1 MVTRRLKVAGAY
13 ALGALFAILMIAV
26 SVMAQTI
33 IDMKGGRIADGIEL
47 PFGAETMYA
56 MADTQSVTAPVID
69 ALGIEGITDNV
80 KAGGRFRVAVVLKDY
95 NKSIKG
101 AGIVLKNPD
110 TGSMISA
117 GGDNTALTDGKY
129 IDVVVPEYAQGGV
142 YVVDRVVLMDSD
154 MKTHIYYNPDI
165 YNSDYISDTKTAL
178 TDNQKKLS
186 VTVVSDKKD
195 NSAPKLYSYEIEKN
209 SASAG
214 EEIMFAVEAEDVLE
228 VVKDVYN
235 NDVVYS
241 GSGLGSLKVNW
252 ERQQNESEKTSLLGR
267 YSFVIETAF
276 ADLKQNNNVYYG
288 TFRIP
293 SSYAAGKYMIK
304 NIEIED
310 KAGNKSVY
318 VNPDVDQWN
327 SLYGNTDNRN
337 KLPDSVC
344 GTYLNITDGK
354 EKGTDIKNSQQTT
367 ASVIG
372 IGSSV
377 VERFEL
383 NSFGRMAA
391 HVIVTSADESEIMG
405 NLDDDTKT
413 YAKQN
418 FRFAATADS
427 NVIGDD
433 NKLSVNRVV
442 NGDEYDNARRL
453 VKNKSSKSVVF
464 DIDILDGNEQS
475 VQPAGLVSITADIPD
490 GFNKDKVSVYRMSDD
505 GKTCYRIDST
515 VSGDKVIFDT
525 DHFSIFVIAQDTDGT
540 AMVSQAPRTADEA
553 PLAALGFVVASAMMA
568 IVINIKKSKQI
579 KIN

>member
-1 MVTRRLKVAGAY
+1 MVTRRLKIVSAY
-13 ALGALFAILMIAV
+13 ALGALFALLLIAV
-26 SVMAQTI
+26 SVMAQTM

-47 PFGAETMYA
+47 PFAAETMYA
-56 MADTQSVTAPVID
+56 MADTQNVTVPVID
-69 ALGIEGITDNV
+69 TLGIEGADNV

-117 GGDNTALTDGKY
+117 GCDNTALIDGKY
-129 IDVVVPEYAQGGV
+129 IDVVIPEYAQGGV

-165 YNSDYISDTKTAL
+165 YNSNYISDTKTAL

-186 VTVVSDKKD
+186 LTVVSDKKD

-214 EEIMFAVEAEDVLE
+214 EEIMFAVEAEDISE
-228 VVKDVYN
+228 VIKDVYN

-252 ERQQNESEKTSLLGR
+252 ERQQEESEKTSWLGR
-267 YSFVIETAF
+267 YSFAIETAF

-293 SSYAAGKYMIK
+293 SSYTAGKYMIK

-318 VNPDVDQWN
+318 VNLDVEQWN
-327 SLYGNTDNRN
+327 SMYDSADNRN
-337 KLPDSVC
+337 KLPESVC
-344 GTYLNITDGK
+344 SIYLNIADGK
-354 EKGTDIKNSQQTT
+354 EKGTDTKNSQQTT
-367 ASVIG
+367 TSVIG
-372 IGSSV
+372 MGSSV

-383 NSFGRMAA
+383 NSFGKMAA
-391 HVIVTSADESEIMG
+391 HVIVTSADESEVMG
-405 NLDDDTKT
+405 NLDDDTKA

-418 FRFAATADS
+418 FRFTATADS

-433 NKLSVNRVV
+433 NKLSVNRVM

-464 DIDILDGNEQS
+464 DIDILNGDGQS
-475 VQPAGLVSITADIPD
+475 VQPAGLVSITADIPG
-490 GFNKDKVSVYRMSDD
+490 GFDKDKVSVYRMSDD
-505 GKTCYRIDST
+505 GKTCYRLDST
-515 VSGDKVIFDT
+515 VNGDKVIFDT

-553 PLAALGFVVASAMMA
+553 PLAALAFVVASAMMA
-568 IVINIKKSKQI
+568 IVINVKKSKQI

>member
-1 MVTRRLKVAGAY
+1 MVTRRLKIVSAY
-13 ALGALFAILMIAV
+13 ALGALFALLLIAV

-47 PFGAETMYA
+47 PFAAETMYA
-56 MADTQSVTAPVID
+56 MADTQNVTAPVID
-69 ALGIEGITDNV
+69 TLGIEGADNV

-129 IDVVVPEYAQGGV
+129 IDVAIPEYAQGGV

-165 YNSDYISDTKTAL
+165 YNSNYISDTKTAL

-214 EEIMFAVEAEDVLE
+214 EEIMFAVEAEDISE
-228 VVKDVYN
+228 IVKDVYN
-235 NDVVYS
+235 NDVTNNA
-241 GSGLGSLKVNW
+241 SGLASFKVNW
-252 ERQQNESEKTSLLGR
+252 ERQQDESEKSSWLGR
-267 YSFVIETAF
+267 YIFAIETSF

-293 SSYAAGKYMIK
+293 SSYTVGKYMIR

-318 VNPDVDQWN
+318 VNPDVDQWDG
-327 SLYGNTDNRN
+327 LYGSTDNRN
-337 KLPDSVC
+337 KLSDSVC
-344 GTYLNITDGK
+344 GIYLNITDGK
-354 EKGTDIKNSQQTT
+354 EKGTDTKNSQHTT

-372 IGSSV
+372 IGASV

-391 HVIVTSADESEIMG
+391 HVVVTPAEETETME
-405 NLDDDTKT
+405 NLDSDTKV

-418 FRFAATADS
+418 FRFTATADA
-427 NVIGDD
+427 NILGDD

-442 NGDEYDNARRL
+442 SGSEYDNARRI

-464 DIDILDGNEQS
+464 DIDILDGDGQS

-490 GFNKDKVSVYRMSDD
+490 GFDKDKVSVYRMSDD
-505 GKTCYRIDST
+505 GKTCYKLDST
-515 VSGDKVIFDT
+515 VSGDKVLFDT
-525 DHFSIFVIAQDTDGT
+525 DHFSIFIIAQDTDGV
-540 AMVSQAPRTADEA
+540 AMMSQAPRTADEA
-553 PLAALGFVVASAMMA
+553 PIAALAFVVASAMLA
-568 IVINIKKSKQI
+568 IAINVKKSKQI

>member
-1 MVTRRLKVAGAY
+1 
-13 ALGALFAILMIAV
+13 
-26 SVMAQTI
+26 
-33 IDMKGGRIADGIEL
+33 
-47 PFGAETMYA
+47 
-56 MADTQSVTAPVID
+56 
-69 ALGIEGITDNV
+69 
-80 KAGGRFRVAVVLKDY
+80 
-95 NKSIKG
+95 
-101 AGIVLKNPD
+101 
-110 TGSMISA
+110 
-117 GGDNTALTDGKY
+117 
-129 IDVVVPEYAQGGV
+129 
-142 YVVDRVVLMDSD
+142 MDSD

-165 YNSDYISDTKTAL
+165 YNSDFISDTKTAL

-195 NSAPKLYSYEIEKN
+195 NSAPKFYSYEIEKK

-214 EEIMFAVEAEDVLE
+214 EEIMFAVEAEDISE

-235 NDVVYS
+235 NDVVYNS
-241 GSGLGSLKVNW
+241 SGLGSLKVNW
-252 ERQQNESEKTSLLGR
+252 ERQPDESEKASLLGR

-293 SSYAAGKYMIK
+293 SSYPEGKYMVK
-304 NIEIED
+304 NIEIVD

-318 VNPDVDQWN
+318 INPDIDQWN
-327 SLYGNTDNRN
+327 GLYVSTDNRN

-344 GTYLNITDGK
+344 GLYLDIAGGK
-354 EKGTDIKNSQQTT
+354 EKGTDTKNVQQTT

-377 VERFEL
+377 AERFEL

-405 NLDDDTKT
+405 DLDDDTKT
-413 YAKQN
+413 YARQN

-442 NGDEYDNARRL
+442 GGDEYNNARRI
-453 VKNKSSKSVVF
+453 VKNRASKSVVF
-464 DIDILDGNEQS
+464 DIDILDENGQA

-490 GFNKDKVSVYRMSDD
+490 GFDKDKLSVYRMSDD
-505 GKTCYRIDST
+505 GKTCYKMEST
-515 VSGDKVIFDT
+515 VNGDKVLFDT
-525 DHFSIFVIAQDTDGT
+525 DHFSIFVIAQDADGT
-540 AMVSQAPRTADEA
+540 AMMSQAPRTADEA

-568 IVINIKKSKQI
+568 IVINVKKSKQI

>member
-1 MVTRRLKVAGAY
+1 MVTKRLKVAGAY

-69 ALGIEGITDNV
+69 TLGIEGITDNV

-129 IDVVVPEYAQGGV
+129 IDVVAPEYAQGGV

-241 GSGLGSLKVNW
+241 GSGLESLKVNW

-304 NIEIED
+304 NIEKESDEKKKEKILEL
-310 KAGNKSVY
+310 KVLI
-318 VNPDVDQWN
+318 VNDEKWIN
-327 SLYGNTDNRN
+327 
-337 KLPDSVC
+337 LPC
-344 GTYLNITDGK
+344 DGK
-354 EKGTDIKNSQQTT
+354 LYNEYKILDFKTELLIDDFMIFDSNINQLNDFALMVKKISDKDFEKLN
-367 ASVIG
+367 VIL
-372 IGSSV
+372 SSGV
-377 VERFEL
+377 YAESLGDVMDVIQNLELFEVINNISNYYEL
-383 NSFGRMAA
+383 GEYFGRDKEN
-391 HVIVTSADESEIMG
+391 IEYE
-405 NLDDDTKT
+405 
-413 YAKQN
+413 
-418 FRFAATADS
+418 
-427 NVIGDD
+427 
-433 NKLSVNRVV
+433 KL
-442 NGDEYDNARRL
+442 
-453 VKNKSSKSVVF
+453 
-464 DIDILDGNEQS
+464 
-475 VQPAGLVSITADIPD
+475 
-490 GFNKDKVSVYRMSDD
+490 
-505 GKTCYRIDST
+505 GKTIAEDEN
-515 VSGDKVIFDT
+515 GIFLDNVYL
-525 DHFSIFVIAQDTDGT
+525 SCSNPSYYQ
-540 AMVSQAPRTADEA
+540 
-553 PLAALGFVVASAMMA
+553 GFWG
-568 IVINIKKSKQI
+568 QI
-579 KIN
+579 

>member
-1 MVTRRLKVAGAY
+1 MVIRKLKVIGAY
-13 ALGALFAILMIAV
+13 VIGVLFAILLIVV

-47 PFGAETMYA
+47 PFAAETMYA
-56 MADTQSVTAPVID
+56 MADTQSVAAPVID
-69 ALGIEGITDNV
+69 MLGIEGADNI
-80 KAGGRFRVAVVLKDY
+80 KSGSRFRVSVVLKDY

-101 AGIVLKNPD
+101 AGIVIKNPD
-110 TGSMISA
+110 TGCMISA
-117 GGDNTALTDGKY
+117 GSDNTALTDGKY
-129 IDVVVPEYAQGGV
+129 IDVAVPDYTQGGV

-165 YNSDYISDTKTAL
+165 YNSDFISDTKTAL

-195 NSAPKLYSYEIEKN
+195 NSAPKFYSYEIEKK

-214 EEIMFAVEAEDVLE
+214 EEIMFAVEAEDISE

-235 NDVVYS
+235 NDVVYNS
-241 GSGLGSLKVNW
+241 SGLGSLKVNW
-252 ERQQNESEKTSLLGR
+252 ERQQDESEKASLLGK
-267 YSFVIETAF
+267 YSFAIETAF

-293 SSYAAGKYMIK
+293 SSYPEGKYMVK
-304 NIEIED
+304 NIEIVD

-327 SLYGNTDNRN
+327 GLYGSTDNRN
-337 KLPDSVC
+337 KLSDSVC
-344 GTYLNITDGK
+344 GLYLDIAGGK
-354 EKGTDIKNSQQTT
+354 EKGTDIKNVQQTT

-377 VERFEL
+377 AERFEL

-413 YAKQN
+413 YARQN

-442 NGDEYDNARRL
+442 GGDEYNNARRI
-453 VKNKSSKSVVF
+453 VKNRSSKSVVF
-464 DIDILDGNEQS
+464 DIDILDENGQA

-490 GFNKDKVSVYRMSDD
+490 GFDKDKLSVYRMSDD
-505 GKTCYRIDST
+505 GKACYKMEST
-515 VSGDKVIFDT
+515 INGDKVLFDT
-525 DHFSIFVIAQDTDGT
+525 DHFSIFVIAQDADGT
-540 AMVSQAPRTADEA
+540 AMMSQAPRTADEA
-553 PLAALGFVVASAMMA
+553 PLAALEFVVASAMMA
-568 IVINIKKSKQI
+568 IVINVKKSKQI

>member
-1 MVTRRLKVAGAY
+1 MVIRKLKVVGAY
-13 ALGALFAILMIAV
+13 VIGVLFAILLIVV

-47 PFGAETMYA
+47 PFAAETMYA
-56 MADTQSVTAPVID
+56 MADTQSVAAPVID
-69 ALGIEGITDNV
+69 TLGIEGVDNI
-80 KAGGRFRVAVVLKDY
+80 KSGSRFRVSVVLKDY

-101 AGIVLKNPD
+101 AGIVIKNPD
-110 TGSMISA
+110 TGCMISA

-129 IDVVVPEYAQGGV
+129 IDVAVPDYTQGGV

-165 YNSDYISDTKTAL
+165 YNSDFISDTKTAL

-195 NSAPKLYSYEIEKN
+195 NSAPKFYSYEIEKK

-214 EEIMFAVEAEDVLE
+214 EEIMFAVEAEDISE

-235 NDVVYS
+235 NDVVYNS
-241 GSGLGSLKVNW
+241 SGLGSLKVNW
-252 ERQQNESEKTSLLGR
+252 ERQPDESEKASLLGR

-293 SSYAAGKYMIK
+293 SSYPEGKYMVK
-304 NIEIED
+304 NIEIVD

-318 VNPDVDQWN
+318 INPDIDQWN
-327 SLYGNTDNRN
+327 GLYVSTDNRN

-344 GTYLNITDGK
+344 GLYLDIAGGK
-354 EKGTDIKNSQQTT
+354 EKGTDTKNVQQTT

-377 VERFEL
+377 AERFEL

-405 NLDDDTKT
+405 DLDDDTKT
-413 YAKQN
+413 YARQN

-442 NGDEYDNARRL
+442 GGDEYNNARRI
-453 VKNKSSKSVVF
+453 VKNRASKSVVF
-464 DIDILDGNEQS
+464 DIDILDENGQA

-490 GFNKDKVSVYRMSDD
+490 GFDKDKLSVYRMSDD
-505 GKTCYRIDST
+505 GKTCYKMEST
-515 VSGDKVIFDT
+515 VNGDKVLFDT
-525 DHFSIFVIAQDTDGT
+525 DHFSIFVIAQDADGT
-540 AMVSQAPRTADEA
+540 AMMSQAPRTADEA

-568 IVINIKKSKQI
+568 IVINVKKSKQI

>member
-1 MVTRRLKVAGAY
+1 MVTRRLKIVSAY
-13 ALGALFAILMIAV
+13 ALGALFALLLIAV

-47 PFGAETMYA
+47 PFAAETMYA
-56 MADTQSVTAPVID
+56 MADTQNVTAPVID
-69 ALGIEGITDNV
+69 TLGIEGADNV

-129 IDVVVPEYAQGGV
+129 IDVAIPEYAQGGV

-165 YNSDYISDTKTAL
+165 YNSNYISDTKTAL

-186 VTVVSDKKD
+186 VTIVSDKKD

-209 SASAG
+209 SASVG
-214 EEIMFAVEAEDVLE
+214 EEIMFAVEAEDISE
-228 VVKDVYN
+228 IVKDVYN
-235 NDVVYS
+235 NDVTNNA
-241 GSGLGSLKVNW
+241 SGLASFKVNW
-252 ERQQNESEKTSLLGR
+252 ERQQDESEKSSWLGR
-267 YSFVIETAF
+267 YIFAIETSF

-293 SSYAAGKYMIK
+293 SSYTVGKYMIR

-318 VNPDVDQWN
+318 VNPDVDQWDG
-327 SLYGNTDNRN
+327 LYGSTDNRN
-337 KLPDSVC
+337 KLSDSVC
-344 GTYLNITDGK
+344 DIYLNITDGK
-354 EKGTDIKNSQQTT
+354 EKGTDTKNSQHTT

-372 IGSSV
+372 IGTSV

-391 HVIVTSADESEIMG
+391 HVVVTPAEETETME
-405 NLDDDTKT
+405 NLDSDTKV

-418 FRFAATADS
+418 FRFTATADA
-427 NVIGDD
+427 NILGDD

-442 NGDEYDNARRL
+442 SGSEYDNARRI

-464 DIDILDGNEQS
+464 DIDILDVDGQS

-490 GFNKDKVSVYRMSDD
+490 GFDKDKVSVYRMSDD
-505 GKTCYRIDST
+505 GKTCYKLDST
-515 VSGDKVIFDT
+515 VSGDKVLFDT
-525 DHFSIFVIAQDTDGT
+525 DHFSIFIIAQDTDGV
-540 AMVSQAPRTADEA
+540 AMMSQAPRTADEA
-553 PLAALGFVVASAMMA
+553 PIAALAFVVASAMLA
-568 IVINIKKSKQI
+568 IAINVKKSKQI

>member
-1 MVTRRLKVAGAY
+1 MVTRRLKIVSAY
-13 ALGALFAILMIAV
+13 ALGTLFALLLIAV

-47 PFGAETMYA
+47 PFAAETMYA
-56 MADTQSVTAPVID
+56 MADTQNVTAPVID
-69 ALGIEGITDNV
+69 TLGTEGADNV

-129 IDVVVPEYAQGGV
+129 IDVAIPEYAQGGV

-165 YNSDYISDTKTAL
+165 YNSNYISDTKTAL

-195 NSAPKLYSYEIEKN
+195 NSAPMLYSYEIEKN

-214 EEIMFAVEAEDVLE
+214 EEIMFAVEAEDISE
-228 VVKDVYN
+228 IVKDVYN
-235 NDVVYS
+235 NDVTNNA
-241 GSGLGSLKVNW
+241 SGLASFKVNW
-252 ERQQNESEKTSLLGR
+252 ERQQDESEKSSWLGR
-267 YSFVIETAF
+267 YSFAIETAF

-288 TFRIP
+288 IFRIP
-293 SSYAAGKYMIK
+293 SSYTAGKYMIK

-318 VNPDVDQWN
+318 VNPDVDQWDG
-327 SLYGNTDNRN
+327 LYGSTDNRN
-337 KLPDSVC
+337 KLSDSVC
-344 GTYLNITDGK
+344 GIYLNITDGK
-354 EKGTDIKNSQQTT
+354 EKGTDTKNSQHTT

-372 IGSSV
+372 IGASV

-391 HVIVTSADESEIMG
+391 HVVVTPAEETME
-405 NLDDDTKT
+405 NLDSDTKV

-418 FRFAATADS
+418 FRFTATADA
-427 NVIGDD
+427 NILGDD

-442 NGDEYDNARRL
+442 SGSEYDNARRI

-464 DIDILDGNEQS
+464 DIDILDGDGQS

-490 GFNKDKVSVYRMSDD
+490 GFDKDKVSVYRMSDD
-505 GKTCYRIDST
+505 GKTCYKLDST
-515 VSGDKVIFDT
+515 VNGDKVLFDT
-525 DHFSIFVIAQDTDGT
+525 DHFSIFIIAQDTDGV
-540 AMVSQAPRTADEA
+540 AMMSQAPRTADEA
-553 PLAALGFVVASAMMA
+553 PIAALGFVVASAMLA
-568 IVINIKKSKQI
+568 IAINVKKSKQI

>member
-1 MVTRRLKVAGAY
+1 MVTRRLKIVSAY
-13 ALGALFAILMIAV
+13 ALGALFALLLIAV

-47 PFGAETMYA
+47 PFAAETMYA
-56 MADTQSVTAPVID
+56 MADTQNVTAPVID
-69 ALGIEGITDNV
+69 TLGIEGADNV

-129 IDVVVPEYAQGGV
+129 IDVAIPEYAQGGV

-165 YNSDYISDTKTAL
+165 YNSNYISDTKTAL

-214 EEIMFAVEAEDVLE
+214 EEIMFAVEAEDISE
-228 VVKDVYN
+228 IVKDVYN
-235 NDVVYS
+235 NDVTNNA
-241 GSGLGSLKVNW
+241 SGLASFKVNW
-252 ERQQNESEKTSLLGR
+252 ERQQDESEKSSWLGR
-267 YSFVIETAF
+267 YSFAIETAF

-288 TFRIP
+288 IFRIP
-293 SSYAAGKYMIK
+293 SSYTAGKYMIK

-318 VNPDVDQWN
+318 VNPDVDQWDG
-327 SLYGNTDNRN
+327 LYGSTDNRN
-337 KLPDSVC
+337 KLSDSVC
-344 GTYLNITDGK
+344 GIYLNITDGK
-354 EKGTDIKNSQQTT
+354 EKGTDTKNSQHTT

-372 IGSSV
+372 IGASV

-391 HVIVTSADESEIMG
+391 HVVVTPAEETME
-405 NLDDDTKT
+405 NLDSDTKV

-418 FRFAATADS
+418 FRFTATADA
-427 NVIGDD
+427 NILGDD

-442 NGDEYDNARRL
+442 SGSEYDNARRI

-464 DIDILDGNEQS
+464 DIDILDGDGQS

-490 GFNKDKVSVYRMSDD
+490 GFDKDKVSVYRMSDD
-505 GKTCYRIDST
+505 GKTCYKLDST
-515 VSGDKVIFDT
+515 VSGDKVLFDT
-525 DHFSIFVIAQDTDGT
+525 DHFSIFIIAQDTDGV
-540 AMVSQAPRTADEA
+540 AMMSQAPRTADEA
-553 PLAALGFVVASAMMA
+553 PIAALGFVVASAMLA
-568 IVINIKKSKQI
+568 IAINVKKSKQI

>member
-1 MVTRRLKVAGAY
+1 MVTRRLKIVSAY
-13 ALGALFAILMIAV
+13 ALGALFALLLIAV
-26 SVMAQTI
+26 SVMAQTM

-47 PFGAETMYA
+47 PFAAETMYA
-56 MADTQSVTAPVID
+56 MADTQNVTVPVID
-69 ALGIEGITDNV
+69 TLGIEGADNV

-101 AGIVLKNPD
+101 AGIVLKNTD

-117 GGDNTALTDGKY
+117 GGDNTALIDGKY
-129 IDVVVPEYAQGGV
+129 IDVVIPEYAQGGV

-165 YNSDYISDTKTAL
+165 YNSNYISDTKTAL

-186 VTVVSDKKD
+186 LTVVSDKKD

-214 EEIMFAVEAEDVLE
+214 EEIMFAVEAEDISE
-228 VVKDVYN
+228 VIKDVYN

-318 VNPDVDQWN
+318 VNQDVDQWN

-391 HVIVTSADESEIMG
+391 HVIVTSADESEVMG

-418 FRFAATADS
+418 FRFTATADS

-464 DIDILDGNEQS
+464 DIDILDEDGQS

-490 GFNKDKVSVYRMSDD
+490 GFDKGKVSVYRMSDD
-505 GKTCYRIDST
+505 GKTCYRLDST

>member
-1 MVTRRLKVAGAY
+1 MVTRRLKIVSAY
-13 ALGALFAILMIAV
+13 ALGALFALLLIAV

-47 PFGAETMYA
+47 PFAAETMYA
-56 MADTQSVTAPVID
+56 MADTQNVTAPVID
-69 ALGIEGITDNV
+69 TLGIEGADNV

-129 IDVVVPEYAQGGV
+129 IDVAIPEYAQGGV

-165 YNSDYISDTKTAL
+165 YNSNYISDTKTAL

-214 EEIMFAVEAEDVLE
+214 EEIMFAVEAEDISE
-228 VVKDVYN
+228 IVKDVYN
-235 NDVVYS
+235 NDVTNNA
-241 GSGLGSLKVNW
+241 SGLASFKVNW
-252 ERQQNESEKTSLLGR
+252 ERQQDESEKSSWLGR
-267 YSFVIETAF
+267 YSFAIETAF

-293 SSYAAGKYMIK
+293 SSYTAGKYMIR

-318 VNPDVDQWN
+318 VNPDVDQWDG
-327 SLYGNTDNRN
+327 LYGSTDNRN
-337 KLPDSVC
+337 KLSDSVC
-344 GTYLNITDGK
+344 DIYLNITDGK
-354 EKGTDIKNSQQTT
+354 EKGTDTKNSQHTT

-372 IGSSV
+372 IGTSV

-391 HVIVTSADESEIMG
+391 HVVVTPAEETME
-405 NLDDDTKT
+405 NLDSDTKV

-418 FRFAATADS
+418 FRFTATADA
-427 NVIGDD
+427 NILGDD

-442 NGDEYDNARRL
+442 SGSEYDNARRI

-464 DIDILDGNEQS
+464 DIDILDGAGQS

-490 GFNKDKVSVYRMSDD
+490 GFDKDKVSVYRMSDD
-505 GKTCYRIDST
+505 GKTCYKLDST
-515 VSGDKVIFDT
+515 VSGDKVLFDT
-525 DHFSIFVIAQDTDGT
+525 DHFSIFIIAQDTDGV
-540 AMVSQAPRTADEA
+540 AMMSQAPRTADEA
-553 PLAALGFVVASAMMA
+553 PIAALGFVVASAMLA
-568 IVINIKKSKQI
+568 IAINVKKSKQI

>member
-1 MVTRRLKVAGAY
+1 MVTRRLKIVSAY
-13 ALGALFAILMIAV
+13 ALGTLFALLLIAV

-47 PFGAETMYA
+47 PFAAETMYA
-56 MADTQSVTAPVID
+56 MADTQNVTAPVID
-69 ALGIEGITDNV
+69 TLGIEGADNV

-129 IDVVVPEYAQGGV
+129 IDVAIPEYAQGGV

-165 YNSDYISDTKTAL
+165 YNSNYISDTKTAL
-178 TDNQKKLS
+178 IDNQKKLS

-214 EEIMFAVEAEDVLE
+214 EEIMFAVEAEDISE
-228 VVKDVYN
+228 IVKDVYN
-235 NDVVYS
+235 NDVTNNA
-241 GSGLGSLKVNW
+241 SGLASFKVNW
-252 ERQQNESEKTSLLGR
+252 ERQQDESEKSSWLGR
-267 YSFVIETAF
+267 YSFAIETAF

-288 TFRIP
+288 IFRIP
-293 SSYAAGKYMIK
+293 SSYTAGKYMIK

-318 VNPDVDQWN
+318 VNPDVDQWDG
-327 SLYGNTDNRN
+327 LYGSTDNRN
-337 KLPDSVC
+337 KLSDSVC
-344 GTYLNITDGK
+344 GIYLNITDGK
-354 EKGTDIKNSQQTT
+354 EKGTDTKNSQHTT

-372 IGSSV
+372 IGASV

-391 HVIVTSADESEIMG
+391 HVVVTPAEETME
-405 NLDDDTKT
+405 NLDSDTKV

-418 FRFAATADS
+418 FRFTATADA
-427 NVIGDD
+427 NILGDD

-442 NGDEYDNARRL
+442 SGSEYDNARRI

-464 DIDILDGNEQS
+464 DIDILDGDGQS

-490 GFNKDKVSVYRMSDD
+490 GFDKDKVSVYRMSDD
-505 GKTCYRIDST
+505 GKTCYKLDST
-515 VSGDKVIFDT
+515 VSGDKVLFDT
-525 DHFSIFVIAQDTDGT
+525 DHFSIFIIAQDTDGV
-540 AMVSQAPRTADEA
+540 AMMSQAPRTADEA
-553 PLAALGFVVASAMMA
+553 PIAALGFVVASAMLA
-568 IVINIKKSKQI
+568 IAINVKKSKQI

>member
-1 MVTRRLKVAGAY
+1 MVIRKLKVIGAY
-13 ALGALFAILMIAV
+13 VIGVLFAILLIVV

-47 PFGAETMYA
+47 PFAAETMYA
-56 MADTQSVTAPVID
+56 MADTQSVAAPVID
-69 ALGIEGITDNV
+69 TLGIEGADNI
-80 KAGGRFRVAVVLKDY
+80 KSGSRFRVSVVLKDY

-101 AGIVLKNPD
+101 AGIVIKNPD
-110 TGSMISA
+110 TGCMISA

-129 IDVVVPEYAQGGV
+129 IDVAVPDYTQGGV

-165 YNSDYISDTKTAL
+165 YNSDFISDTKTAL

-195 NSAPKLYSYEIEKN
+195 NSAPKFYSYEIEKK

-214 EEIMFAVEAEDVLE
+214 EEIMFAVEAEDISE

-235 NDVVYS
+235 NDVVYNS
-241 GSGLGSLKVNW
+241 SGLGSLKVNW
-252 ERQQNESEKTSLLGR
+252 ERQQDESEKASLLGK
-267 YSFVIETAF
+267 YSFAIETAF

-288 TFRIP
+288 TFKIP
-293 SSYAAGKYMIK
+293 SSYPEGKYMVK
-304 NIEIED
+304 NIEIVD

-327 SLYGNTDNRN
+327 GLYGSIDNRN

-344 GTYLNITDGK
+344 GLYLDIAGGK
-354 EKGTDIKNSQQTT
+354 EKGTDTKNVQQTT

-377 VERFEL
+377 AERFEL

-391 HVIVTSADESEIMG
+391 HVIVTSADESEIVG

-413 YAKQN
+413 YARQN

-442 NGDEYDNARRL
+442 GGDEYNNARRI
-453 VKNKSSKSVVF
+453 VKNRSSKSVVF
-464 DIDILDGNEQS
+464 DIDILDENGQA

-490 GFNKDKVSVYRMSDD
+490 GFDKDKLSVYRMSDD
-505 GKTCYRIDST
+505 GKTCYKMEST
-515 VSGDKVIFDT
+515 VNGDKVLFDT
-525 DHFSIFVIAQDTDGT
+525 DHFSIFVIAQDADGT
-540 AMVSQAPRTADEA
+540 AMMSQAPRTADEA

-568 IVINIKKSKQI
+568 IVINVKKSKQI

>member
-1 MVTRRLKVAGAY
+1 MVIRKLKVIGAY
-13 ALGALFAILMIAV
+13 VIGVLFAILLIVV

-47 PFGAETMYA
+47 PFAAETMYA
-56 MADTQSVTAPVID
+56 MADTQSVAAPVID
-69 ALGIEGITDNV
+69 TLGIEGSDNI
-80 KAGGRFRVAVVLKDY
+80 KSGSRFRVSVVLKDY

-101 AGIVLKNPD
+101 AGIVIKNPD
-110 TGSMISA
+110 TGCMISA

-129 IDVVVPEYAQGGV
+129 IDVAVPDYTQGGV

-165 YNSDYISDTKTAL
+165 YNSDFISDTKTAL

-195 NSAPKLYSYEIEKN
+195 NSAPKFYSYEIEKK

-214 EEIMFAVEAEDVLE
+214 EEIMFAVEAEDISE

-235 NDVVYS
+235 NDVVYNS
-241 GSGLGSLKVNW
+241 SGLGSLKVNW
-252 ERQQNESEKTSLLGR
+252 ERQQDESEKASLLGR
-267 YSFVIETAF
+267 YSFAIETAF
-276 ADLKQNNNVYYG
+276 ADLKQNNNIYYG

-293 SSYAAGKYMIK
+293 SSYPEGKYMVK
-304 NIEIED
+304 NIEIVD

-327 SLYGNTDNRN
+327 GLYGSTDNRN

-344 GTYLNITDGK
+344 GLYLDIAGGK
-354 EKGTDIKNSQQTT
+354 EKGTDTKNVQQTT

-377 VERFEL
+377 AERFEL

-391 HVIVTSADESEIMG
+391 HVIVTSADESEIVG

-413 YAKQN
+413 YARQN

-442 NGDEYDNARRL
+442 GGDEYNNARRI
-453 VKNKSSKSVVF
+453 VKNRSSKSVVF
-464 DIDILDGNEQS
+464 DIDILDENGQA

-490 GFNKDKVSVYRMSDD
+490 GFDKDKISVYRMSDD
-505 GKTCYRIDST
+505 GKTCYKMEST
-515 VSGDKVIFDT
+515 VNGDKVLFDT
-525 DHFSIFVIAQDTDGT
+525 DHFSIFVIAQDADGT
-540 AMVSQAPRTADEA
+540 AMMSQAPRTADEA

>member
-1 MVTRRLKVAGAY
+1 MVTRRLKIVSAY
-13 ALGALFAILMIAV
+13 ALGALFALLLIAV

-47 PFGAETMYA
+47 PFAAETMYA
-56 MADTQSVTAPVID
+56 MADTQNVTAPVID
-69 ALGIEGITDNV
+69 TLGIEGADNV

-129 IDVVVPEYAQGGV
+129 IDVAIPEYAQGGV

-165 YNSDYISDTKTAL
+165 YNSNYISDTKTAL

-214 EEIMFAVEAEDVLE
+214 EEIMFAVEAEDISE
-228 VVKDVYN
+228 IVKDVYN
-235 NDVVYS
+235 NDVTNNA
-241 GSGLGSLKVNW
+241 SGLASFKVNW
-252 ERQQNESEKTSLLGR
+252 ERQQDESEKSSWLGR
-267 YSFVIETAF
+267 YSFAIETAF

-288 TFRIP
+288 IFRIP
-293 SSYAAGKYMIK
+293 SSYTAGKYMIR

-318 VNPDVDQWN
+318 VNPDVDQWDG
-327 SLYGNTDNRN
+327 LYGSTDNRN
-337 KLPDSVC
+337 KLSDSVC
-344 GTYLNITDGK
+344 GIYLNITDGK
-354 EKGTDIKNSQQTT
+354 EKGTDTKNSQHTT

-372 IGSSV
+372 IGASV

-391 HVIVTSADESEIMG
+391 HVVVTPAEETME
-405 NLDDDTKT
+405 NLDSDTKV

-418 FRFAATADS
+418 FRFTATADA
-427 NVIGDD
+427 NILGDD
-433 NKLSVNRVV
+433 NKLLVNRVV
-442 NGDEYDNARRL
+442 SGSEYDNARRI

-464 DIDILDGNEQS
+464 DIDILDGDGQS

-490 GFNKDKVSVYRMSDD
+490 GFDKDKVSVYRMSDD
-505 GKTCYRIDST
+505 GKTCYKLDST
-515 VSGDKVIFDT
+515 VSGDKVLFDT
-525 DHFSIFVIAQDTDGT
+525 DHFSIFIIAQDTDGV
-540 AMVSQAPRTADEA
+540 AMMSQAPRTADEA
-553 PLAALGFVVASAMMA
+553 PIAALGFVVASAMLA
-568 IVINIKKSKQI
+568 IAINVKKSKQI

>member
-1 MVTRRLKVAGAY
+1 MVIRKLKVIGAY
-13 ALGALFAILMIAV
+13 VIGVLFAILLIVV

-47 PFGAETMYA
+47 PFAAETMYA
-56 MADTQSVTAPVID
+56 MADTQSVAAPVID
-69 ALGIEGITDNV
+69 TLGIEGVDNI
-80 KAGGRFRVAVVLKDY
+80 KSGSRFRVSVVLKDY

-101 AGIVLKNPD
+101 AGIVIKNPD
-110 TGSMISA
+110 TGCMISA

-129 IDVVVPEYAQGGV
+129 IDVAVPDYTQGGV

-165 YNSDYISDTKTAL
+165 YNSDFISDTKTAL

-195 NSAPKLYSYEIEKN
+195 NSAPKFYSYEIEKK

-214 EEIMFAVEAEDVLE
+214 EEIMFAVEAEDISE

-235 NDVVYS
+235 NDVVYNS
-241 GSGLGSLKVNW
+241 SGLGSLKVNW
-252 ERQQNESEKTSLLGR
+252 ERQPDESEKASLLGR

-293 SSYAAGKYMIK
+293 SSYPEGKYMVK
-304 NIEIED
+304 NIEIVD

-318 VNPDVDQWN
+318 INPDIDQWN
-327 SLYGNTDNRN
+327 GLYVSTDNRN

-344 GTYLNITDGK
+344 GLYLDIAGGK
-354 EKGTDIKNSQQTT
+354 EKGTDTKNVQQTT

-377 VERFEL
+377 AERFEL

-405 NLDDDTKT
+405 DLDDDTKT
-413 YAKQN
+413 YARQN

-442 NGDEYDNARRL
+442 GGDEYNNARRI
-453 VKNKSSKSVVF
+453 VKNRASKSVVF
-464 DIDILDGNEQS
+464 DIDILDENGQA

-490 GFNKDKVSVYRMSDD
+490 GFDKDKLSVYRMSDD
-505 GKTCYRIDST
+505 GKTCYKMEST
-515 VSGDKVIFDT
+515 VNGDKVLFDT
-525 DHFSIFVIAQDTDGT
+525 DHFSIFVIAQDADGT
-540 AMVSQAPRTADEA
+540 AMMSQAPRTADEA

-568 IVINIKKSKQI
+568 IVINVKKSKQI